1 MVADR
6 IASRIAVRVI
16 GIVKWAGV
24 AIIAMTVAVIA
35 VLHSIDVSSYREE
48 IAAGLGKATGR
59 DVSIGGDIDLSI
71 SLRPAVVVEE
81 VAIAN
86 TGWGSRPRMMTVRRA
101 EARIEL
107 MPLITGDVR
116 VTSLVLLEPDILL
129 ETNAEGVSNWR
140 FGPSS
145 NGETTTA
152 EDEAGIGHTVGRAD
166 AAPSGASRIP
176 VFNHVEIHRGS
187 LTYRDGM
194 TGEEMRLD
202 LTEVT
207 VDAPSATAPV
217 SVEAT
222 GAWNRAP
229 FSVSGSIEPLSNLGS
244 GLPLRLAAE
253 IEAFGFNAR
262 VTGAISKPHEFDGL
276 DLELDVSGSNIASL
290 AAVAGPG
297 LPDLGPLSLE
307 AGVKGSTEKLEI
319 DSLRLVLA
327 SSDVA
332 GTMTVSGI
340 GGRPHVAGTLASTR
354 LDLAELLS
362 EPEAGGT
369 SAAGVSVESDE
380 TKSGGVFPDD
390 PLPLGW
396 LAAVN
401 LDLALTID
409 RLVTAALPLG
419 GIKGGVMLDNGSMTV
434 RPFSVSV
441 AESRIDGELRLDA
454 SRKPPL
460 LAIAIDAPALDL
472 GRLLKEVGVSD
483 LVEGKATIS
492 ANLAGTGRSVAALA
506 ASLNGDIRMLASNAR
521 LDTRAPEAVIG
532 GASAVLG
539 TLVAG
544 KEQWTVVD
552 CAVSSIEIKD
562 GVATSQATLVDME
575 YSTVTVGGTIDLAS
589 ETLDL
594 VVEPR
599 AKSVTLNVA
608 VPVHVQGSL
617 ASPIFRPGTGA
628 TLKKL
633 GGLLGLFIF
642 PPAAIAGLAEL
653 GGGDSECM
661 RIAIA
666 NRDTGSVSGSRS
678 SPAVPEIPASAVEAI
693 TEGAEDLL
701 EGFSRGLKGI
711 FGRSD

>member
-1 MVADR
+1 M
-6 IASRIAVRVI
+6 RVT
-16 GIVKWAGV
+16 GRLKWAGA

-48 IAAGLGKATGR
+48 ITAGLGRATGR

-81 VAIAN
+81 IAIAN

-107 MPLITGDVR
+107 IPLIRGDVR
-116 VTSLVLLEPDILL
+116 VTSLVLLEPDILF

-145 NGETTTA
+145 NGETTAA
-152 EDEAGIGHTVGRAD
+152 EDEAGIGQTLGRAD
-166 AAPSGASRIP
+166 SAPNGASRIP
-176 VFNHVEIHRGS
+176 VFHHVEIHRGR
-187 LTYRDGM
+187 LTYRDGR

-202 LTEVT
+202 LTEVA

-217 SVEAT
+217 TVEAT
-222 GAWNRAP
+222 GGWNRAP
-229 FSVSGSIEPLSNLGS
+229 VSVSGSIEPLSNLRS
-244 GLPLRLAAE
+244 GLPVRLAAE

-262 VTGAISKPHEFDGL
+262 VTGAVSEPHEFDGL
-276 DLELDVSGSNIASL
+276 DLELDVVGSNIASL

-297 LPDLGPLSLE
+297 LPELGPLSLE

-332 GTMTVSGI
+332 GTLTVSGI

-362 EPEAGGT
+362 EPEAGSAT
-369 SAAGVSVESDE
+369 AAGVRRGSGE

-390 PLPLGW
+390 PLPLER
-396 LAAVN
+396 LAAVD
-401 LDLALTID
+401 LDLDLTID

-419 GIKGGVMLDNGSMTV
+419 GIKAGVLLDNGSMTV
-434 RPFSVSV
+434 RPLSVSV
-441 AESRIDGELRLDA
+441 VESRIDGELRLDV
-454 SRKPPL
+454 SRKPPSL
-460 LAIAIDAPALDL
+460 GIAVDAPALDL
-472 GRLLKEVGVSD
+472 GRALKEAGVSD

-492 ANLAGTGRSVAALA
+492 ADLAGTGRSVAALA
-506 ASLNGDIRMLASNAR
+506 ASMNGEIRILASDAR
-521 LDTRAPEAVIG
+521 LGTRAPETVIG
-532 GASAVLG
+532 GASAVLE
-539 TLVAG
+539 TLVDG
-544 KEQWTVVD
+544 KQQWTVVD
-552 CAVSSIEIKD
+552 CAVSLIEIED
-562 GVATSQATLVDME
+562 GVATSRATLVDTE
-575 YSTVTVGGTIDLAS
+575 HSTVAVAGTIDLAS

-594 VVEPR
+594 IVEPH

-617 ASPIFRPGTGA
+617 ASPTFRPGTGA
-628 TLKKL
+628 TLRKL
-633 GGLLGLFIF
+633 GGLLGLVVF

-653 GGGDSECM
+653 GGGDNECM

-666 NRDTGSVSGSRS
+666 NRDIGSVSGSQS
-678 SPAVPEIPASAVEAI
+678 SPAVPEIPASAVEEI
-693 TEGAEDLL
+693 TEGAEELL

-711 FGRSD
+711 FGKGD